1 MKLKTIYEQK
11 EDKKIYRLYYANI
24 TKTLFQDKPKYK
36 EAEVYESIAIPNEMS
51 QEDFFKVISYLF
63 DQVKEFYED
72 SDEKELID
80 QLDKTLDTEKYHF
93 IRLDPMEVNYQ
104 DIIDVVFIKGKDEY
118 FYIANRSYGNWYKEG
133 ITEEEVM
140 DIYDKLGLDI
150 DNLTNID
157 EVLHKRSINH

>member
-80 QLDKTLDTEKYHF
+80 QLDKTLDIEKYHF
-93 IRLDPMEVNYQ
+93 IRLDPTEVNYQ
-104 DIIDVVFIKGKDEY
+104 DIIDIVFIKGKDEY
-118 FYIANRSYGNWYKEG
+118 FYIANRSYGNWYKES

-140 DIYDKLGLDI
+140 DIYDKLGI
-150 DNLTNID
+150 DLGEISYID
-157 EVLHKRSINH
+157 ELSHRKSINR